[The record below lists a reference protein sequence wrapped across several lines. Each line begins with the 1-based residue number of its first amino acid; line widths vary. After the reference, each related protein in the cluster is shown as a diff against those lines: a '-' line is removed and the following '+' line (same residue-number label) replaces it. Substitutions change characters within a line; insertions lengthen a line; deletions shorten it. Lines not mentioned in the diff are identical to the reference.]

1 VEGDLPPTHPPKD
14 SSGRIATSV
23 DTEWEGVIYLEARCP
38 PEMAAMEV
46 SRVVLAITTE
56 PIPLEVDADGVVR
69 VGKTRVTLDTVVA
82 AFLEGA
88 TAEEIVQQYPSLDL
102 ADIYAVIGYY
112 LRRRSDVEAYL
123 RQRQRQADAV
133 RKQNEA
139 RFDPSGVRER
149 LLARRAGKGS

>member
-1 VEGDLPPTHPPKD
+1 
-14 SSGRIATSV
+14 
-23 DTEWEGVIYLEARCP
+23 
-38 PEMAAMEV
+38 MEV